1 MWVYVC
7 VHLWVPSYNIHIYI
21 YMKVLKQRN
30 NLSFCFHCQLAPS
43 CFTTLIKT
51 KSTLWCNLI
60 TASGFQLQLWT
71 LPQRSLFERYSH
83 IKKILMHAERF
94 VLGLYVVYGS
104 ILTPGPFIL
113 GVDTS
118 FNAETVNHWARETA
132 VTLPIH
138 AIKEIAELMK
148 NIQSTYYTFC
158 KLCFFFYLWVCCII
172 PSNAITLYQDWAL
185 LFTYLFIFREVS
197 LV

>member
-1 MWVYVC
+1 MCASLGAQLLYT
-7 VHLWVPSYNIHIYI
+7 YIYI
-21 YMKVLKQRN
+21 WRCWNRETTFPFAFTASSL
-30 NLSFCFHCQLAPS
+30 PS

-51 KSTLWCNLI
+51 KSTLWRNLI

-83 IKKILMHAERF
+83 IKKILMHAEHF

-158 KLCFFFYLWVCCII
+158 KLCFFFLPFSLLHNSKQCNHTLSALCFII
-172 PSNAITLYQDWAL
+172 
-185 LFTYLFIFREVS
+185 YLFIYF
-197 LV
+197 